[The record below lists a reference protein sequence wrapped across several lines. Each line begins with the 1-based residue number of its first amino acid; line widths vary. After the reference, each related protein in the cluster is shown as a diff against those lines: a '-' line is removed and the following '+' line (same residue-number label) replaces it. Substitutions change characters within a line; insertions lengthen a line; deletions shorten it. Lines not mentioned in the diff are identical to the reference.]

1 MHAVITRATIHD
13 LEQARQFLSD
23 QGIPQLRQASGFVK
37 GNWVALDESN
47 GTGMIIFESE
57 EAARAG
63 AEMIRANPPAGD
75 AVTISSI
82 EVGEVVGE
90 A

>member
-1 MHAVITRATIHD
+1 MHAVVTRATIHD
-13 LEQARQFLSD
+13 LDQARQLLTD
-23 QGIPQLRQASGFVK
+23 QGIPRLRQASGFVR
-37 GNWVALDESN
+37 GNWVALDESS

-63 AEMIRANPPAGD
+63 AELVRANPPAGD
-75 AVTISSI
+75 AVTITSI
-82 EVGEVVGE
+82 GVGEVVGE